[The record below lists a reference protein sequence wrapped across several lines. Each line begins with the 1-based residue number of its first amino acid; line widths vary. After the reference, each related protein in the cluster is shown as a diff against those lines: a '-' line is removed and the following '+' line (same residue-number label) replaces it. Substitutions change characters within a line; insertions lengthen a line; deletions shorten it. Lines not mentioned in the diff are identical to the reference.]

1 MSGIR
6 TKLWRIE
13 QHRDATGLREQLLEA
28 SARLR
33 AGGLVAF
40 PTETVYGLGAD
51 ARNADAVERIFAAKG
66 RPSDNPLIVHV
77 ASIAAAEALANEIG
91 PVERRLME
99 TFWPGPLTVVLPV
112 RPGAVSPRVTAG
124 LDTVAVRL
132 PAHDIAREL
141 IALADVPV
149 AAPSANRSGRP
160 SPTLAEHVRED
171 LNGRID
177 GIVDGGAAD
186 VGLESTVAM
195 VDPDGAVRV
204 LRPGG
209 VSAEALAAAGFDVAP
224 ADADDAAAEDAGAA
238 PRSPGVKYT
247 HYAPKGRLCVVEGAP
262 EAVRASIQAR
272 LDADAAEGARTAV
285 LAFAPAPPGAA
296 DAYRGAHKLIAL
308 ADAPGDAA
316 TAANRLYAA
325 LRACDAARI
334 ERLYAEGL
342 VEPTGLGRAFLNRLR
357 KAAGHRIVTV

>member
-1 MSGIR
+1 MSDIR
-6 TKLWRIE
+6 TKMWRVDP
-13 QHRDATGLREQLLEA
+13 RDDESLREPLLEA

-40 PTETVYGLGAD
+40 PTETVYGVGAD
-51 ARNADAVERIFAAKG
+51 ARSTAAVERIFVAKG

-77 ASIAAAEALANEIG
+77 ATIEEAEALA
-91 PVERRLME
+91 VDVCDAERRLME
-99 TFWPGPLTVVLPV
+99 TFWPGPLTLVLPA

-132 PAHDIAREL
+132 PSHPVAREL
-141 IALADVPV
+141 IALAGVPV

-160 SPTLAEHVRED
+160 SPTRAEHVRED

-186 VGLESTVAM
+186 VGLESTVVM
-195 VDPDGAVRV
+195 VDRSSGAVRV

-209 VSAEALAAAGFDVAP
+209 VSAEALAAAGFAVASV
-224 ADADDAAAEDAGAA
+224 DAGDAEAPDAAA

-247 HYAPKGRLCVVEGAP
+247 HYAPKGRLTVVEGAAD
-262 EAVRASIQAR
+262 AVRAYIQAA

-285 LAFAPAPPGAA
+285 LAFAPGPGAA
-296 DAYRGAHKLIAL
+296 PAYRGANKLVAL
-308 ADAPGDAA
+308 ADAPGDAK
-316 TAANRLYAA
+316 TAAHRLYAA
-325 LRACDAARI
+325 LRDCDAARI
-334 ERLYAEGL
+334 ERLYAEA
-342 VEPTGLGRAFLNRLR
+342 VDPSGLGLAFMNRLR
-357 KAAGHRIVTV
+357 KAAGHNVVTV